1 MTIAPDQINL
11 PDVLAEVETQFD
23 AYERA
28 LVGNDV
34 ATLDTLFWDSPHT
47 LRYGAGEN
55 LYGFAAIQAFRQGRP
70 ATNLEREVTA
80 RAITTFGH
88 DLAVANIEFRRAGS
102 DRIGR
107 QSQTWVRLAQGW
119 CVVAAH
125 VSLML

>member
-47 LRYGAGEN
+47 LRYGAGKTCTA
-55 LYGFAAIQAFRQGRP
+55 LPRSRRFARAGRP
-70 ATNLEREVTA
+70 PT
-80 RAITTFGH
+80 
-88 DLAVANIEFRRAGS
+88 S
-102 DRIGR
+102 
-107 QSQTWVRLAQGW
+107 SVR
-119 CVVAAH
+119 
-125 VSLML
+125 